1 MVAKSDQESL
11 VSTNESVNQA
21 GIDPLEPI
29 IEEGSETDTSSEHS
43 IYIMAN
49 QHAEAN
55 QTNMAAE
62 GATSQSMY
70 VDRRYTTI
78 YLEGANNHGALVY
91 ADVRGRR
98 CICIEEKPAR
108 GIEIV
113 QVYDDG
119 DRFRDDEGV
128 HYLIVRDPENYNHY
142 GDNMAKGKM
151 VMETVE
157 IPPQTRTPR
166 SSMYL

>member
-1 MVAKSDQESL
+1 MYLRSGKWLQKEFVTGTDQESL
-11 VSTNESVNQA
+11 VSTNESVNQT

-43 IYIMAN
+43 IYVMAN
-49 QHAEAN
+49 QQAGAN
-55 QTNMAAE
+55 QTNMDAGGE
-62 GATSQSMY
+62 TSQSMY
-70 VDRRYTTI
+70 VDRRHTTK

-113 QVYDDG
+113 QVYDNG

-128 HYLIVRDPENYNHY
+128 HHLIVRDPKNYNRY
-142 GDNMAKGKM
+142 DDNMAKGKM
-151 VMETVE
+151 VK
-157 IPPQTRTPR
+157 Q
-166 SSMYL
+166 

>member
-1 MVAKSDQESL
+1 MYLRSGRWLQKEFATGADQESL

-29 IEEGSETDTSSEHS
+29 IEEGSETDTSFEHS

-49 QHAEAN
+49 QQAEMN

-70 VDRRYTTI
+70 VERRYTTI
-78 YLEGANNHGALVY
+78 YLEGANSHGALVY

-119 DRFRDDEGV
+119 DRFRDDERGTLP
-128 HYLIVRDPENYNHY
+128 HS
-142 GDNMAKGKM
+142 
-151 VMETVE
+151 
-157 IPPQTRTPR
+157 PR
-166 SSMYL
+166 P